1 MKKVVDDEDMSEI
14 TEISEFPLQTN
25 GYGEITDNGEF
36 FFNSVQ
42 FNGEVMK
49 IFAKTEILEF
59 IFDHMIE
66 NYMKIFKKDVY
77 NI

>member
-1 MKKVVDDEDMSEI
+1 
-14 TEISEFPLQTN
+14 
-25 GYGEITDNGEF
+25 
-36 FFNSVQ
+36 
-42 FNGEVMK
+42 MK
-49 IFAKTEILEF
+49 IFTKIEILEF

>member
-36 FFNSVQ
+36 FLIQYSSMVRS
-42 FNGEVMK
+42 
-49 IFAKTEILEF
+49 
-59 IFDHMIE
+59 
-66 NYMKIFKKDVY
+66 
-77 NI
+77 